1 MGRLK
6 MREMKMWYNIA
17 VLEITG
23 KLS

>member
-1 MGRLK
+1 